1 MDELIKLVTQN
12 VKISEEQ
19 ARSAVNTV
27 LGFVRD
33 KLPAPIA
40 EQLDGFLQG
49 GGVNQLPNVSDVA
62 EGAGDMLKGLGGM
75 IPGMG
80 DSNKP

>member
-1 MDELIKLVTQN
+1 MEELIKMVAQN

-33 KLPAPIA
+33 KLPAPMA
-40 EQLDGFLQG
+40 EQLDGFLKG
-49 GGVNQLPNVSDVA
+49 GGTHQLPNVGDVA

-80 DSNKP
+80 DSTKP